1 MKWVTVRLKK
11 ALGIITQDK
20 PEDKGKFFMGLRG
33 GFLRS
38 GIYILAISPPGGGI
52 FVQNEKQGRI

>member
-20 PEDKGKFFMGLRG
+20 PEDKGKFFMGMRG
-33 GFLRS
+33 GFLRF
-38 GIYILAISPPGGGI
+38 Y
-52 FVQNEKQGRI
+52 V